1 MHRTRPPNAGLGNT
15 GGVVGVRRGLLF
27 VVSGPSGSG
36 KGTVLKSLSDRG
48 LGFVR
53 VKTYT
58 TRAMRSNETEDDY
71 NFIAHDEF
79 FRLVDAGEIWEYTQT
94 YGGKDYYG
102 SPIRLLQD
110 EPETPLVTEVEVKGM
125 LRLREFSARRV
136 VSMFILPPS
145 IQVLEDRIK
154 KRHEEANSRERI
166 EKARDQIG
174 YASAYD
180 YILLNKDMEAFL
192 ERAEIIARAELL
204 RSLGIPVLLEH
215 FGDALLKS

>member
-1 MHRTRPPNAGLGNT
+1 M
-15 GGVVGVRRGLLF
+15 VGVRKGLLF

-36 KGTVLKSLSDRG
+36 KGTVLKHLSDRE

-58 TRAMRSNETEDDY
+58 TRAMRGNETEDDY
-71 NFIAHDEF
+71 NFISHDEF
-79 FRLVDAGEIWEYTQT
+79 FRLVDAGEIWEYTKT
-94 YGGKDYYG
+94 YGGDDYYG
-102 SPIRLLQD
+102 SPVRLLQD
-110 EPETPLVTEVEVKGM
+110 EPDTPLVTEVEVKGM

-145 IQVLEDRIK
+145 IEVLVERIQN
-154 KRHEEANSRERI
+154 RHLEANSDERI
-166 EKARDQIG
+166 EKAREQIG

-180 YILLNKDMEAFL
+180 YILLNKDMDAFL
-192 ERAEIIARAELL
+192 ERAETIARAELL
-204 RSLGIPVLLEH
+204 RSLGIPVLLET